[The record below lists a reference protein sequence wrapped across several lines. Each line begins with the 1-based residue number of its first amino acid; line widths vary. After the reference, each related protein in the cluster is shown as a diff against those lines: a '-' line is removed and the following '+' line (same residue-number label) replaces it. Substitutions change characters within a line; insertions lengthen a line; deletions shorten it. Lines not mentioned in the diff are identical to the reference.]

1 MALYTYS
8 GIGFGGEVTPNL
20 EAISDALVIH
30 GAHSVGQNAE
40 KKASPALVPSL
51 LLLSTVFVCV
61 DVILKRCGL
70 FSSEAAPELAVLV
83 PQTGSSGGSLCG
95 DWSDCG
101 GVMVNGVDELDAL
114 RGASSD
120 DVAEDDD
127 DVTAKDP
134 QGDIQ
139 MDN

>member
-40 KKASPALVPSL
+40 KKASPA
-51 LLLSTVFVCV
+51 
-61 DVILKRCGL
+61 
-70 FSSEAAPELAVLV
+70 EAAPELAVLV